1 MHRALVLLLLF
12 FATASSQTF
21 RYVKNPMGVV
31 HSSAA
36 NVQGTLYVGASTVYA
51 SSDQGTNWTRIGLST
66 LGGANVH
73 VMSFTKDGKL
83 IACVDQGG
91 IRILQPGNVWKQFNT
106 GLPKN
111 PGTNQLPNIRAF
123 TRDSAGHF
131 FAGSRSGNLAPLGMF
146 FAQDTGSAWIDISS
160 GLPSLEIAALS
171 TSPSG
176 IVYCAPEGYGIYK
189 YSGTTWTPVNSNL
202 ADLRVQ
208 TIVFDGSGALFAG
221 TSAGVSVL
229 KNNAA
234 SWINYSVENGKTP
247 VLSLAVDPSQGGRMF
262 AGLGYSQY
270 QSGPLYGKIYASND
284 SGKTWNDVSPAVKTL
299 RVKTISVTSNGTVY
313 AGAQG
318 MFRSTDHGA
327 TWTVIN
333 NGLKEAVPALTGGG
347 FTVTKNGHFLEGS
360 EYGIWRSADN
370 GETWTESNNG
380 LKHPMIEFLFRDS
393 LGYLFACAHAL
404 PRHESTVNRLYRST
418 DDGYTWDTVKVSLD
432 GIYSMIAQGFNNE
445 LYLAHGFGSQPP
457 SATLIGSSLAKST
470 DRGATWVDLPCYG
483 GKGFSVGVTKRGTI
497 LFGGETLGL
506 FRSTDK
512 GASWDTTIH
521 VGPGGNMAPI
531 VVSPRGEIFTCSY
544 GDNHIWFSD
553 SVTDG
558 KSYTNMVHPSFPMYV
573 TANAFQWS
581 STGRMYVGLKGNP
594 PNTGMYYVDGP
605 ITANSVF
612 TPVPNLYFNV
622 TKMHWDDEG
631 YMWIYGSGS
640 LAKSDSVLTA
650 PKKTTGV
657 KGSNSVPSEFA
668 LHQNYPN
675 PFNPGT
681 AIGFTLHV
689 SGITTLKVY
698 DALGR
703 EISTLVNEHL
713 ETGVYHERMFDAS
726 HLASGFY
733 FARLTSGGS
742 SQMKKM
748 ILLK

>member
-1 MHRALVLLLLF
+1 MYRALFLLLLC
-12 FATASSQTF
+12 ATASSQTF
-21 RYVKNPMGVV
+21 QYVKNPFGVV
-31 HSSAA
+31 YSSAVNA
-36 NVQGTLYVGASTVYA
+36 QGTLYAGASSVYT
-51 SSDQGTNWTRIGLST
+51 STDQGTNWTRIGLST

-131 FAGSRSGNLAPLGMF
+131 FAGTRSGNLAPLGMF
-146 FAQDTGSAWIDISS
+146 FAQDTGASWSDIST
-160 GLPSLEIAALS
+160 GLPSLEIAALA

-176 IVYCAPEGYGIYK
+176 TVYCAPDGYGVYK
-189 YSGTTWTPVNSNL
+189 YTGSMWTPVNTNL

-208 TIVFDGSGALFAG
+208 TIVFDASGAMIAG
-221 TSAGVSVL
+221 TSIGVSVL

-234 SWINYSVENGKTP
+234 SWDNYTVENGKTP
-247 VLSLAVDPSQGGRMF
+247 VLSLAVDPSQGGRIF

-270 QSGPLYGKIYASND
+270 QSGPLYGKISVSND
-284 SGKTWNDVSPAVKTL
+284 SGKTWSDVTPAVKSLRIKTL
-299 RVKTISVTSNGTVY
+299 TVAGNGTVY

-318 MFRSTDHGA
+318 MFRSTDHGVS
-327 TWTVIN
+327 WTVIN
-333 NGLKEAVPALTGGG
+333 NGLKEAVPAIVGCG
-347 FTVTKNGHFLEGS
+347 FIVAKNGHFLEGS
-360 EYGIWRSADN
+360 EYGLWRSTDK
-370 GETWTESNNG
+370 GQTWTESNNG

-393 LGYLFACAHAL
+393 LGYLFAGAHAL

-457 SATLIGSSLAKST
+457 SATLIGSGCAKST

-506 FRSTDK
+506 FRSTNN
-512 GASWDTTIH
+512 GTSWDTTIH

-531 VVSPRGEIFTCSY
+531 IISPNGTIFTCSY

-558 KSYTNMVHPSFPMYV
+558 KSYTNMVHPSFPMYT

-581 STGRMYVGLKGNP
+581 STDRMYVGLKGNP

-650 PKKTTGV
+650 PKKTTDV
-657 KGSNSVPSEFA
+657 KQTNTVPSEFA
-668 LHQNYPN
+668 LQQNYPN
-675 PFNPGT
+675 PFNPST
-681 AIGFTLHV
+681 TLGFTIQE
-689 SGITTLKVY
+689 SGITTLKIY

-703 EISTLVNEHL
+703 EVSTLVNEHL
-713 ETGVYHERMFDAS
+713 EAGEYHQRTFNAS
-726 HLASGFY
+726 HLSSGIY
-733 FARLTSGGS
+733 FARLTSGAQT
-742 SQMKKM
+742 QMKKLM
-748 ILLK
+748 FLK